1 MAGACPYG
9 GWHPHVHE
17 EGSMTASTRSCPAM
31 TPPHAWGRPVGGRS
45 VPIWRMCWA
54 GLFVGCAG
62 GEKHLR
68 NVWKGF
74 LTCFVFSARFL
85 KGCVI
90 ENS

>member
-1 MAGACPYG
+1 MRREDLMSPTPNTPGI
-9 GWHPHVHE
+9 
-17 EGSMTASTRSCPAM
+17 M

-45 VPIWRMCWA
+45 VSVWRMGCWA
-54 GLFVGCAG
+54 VLFVGCAG

-85 KGCVI
+85 KGYVI